1 MRISQEIEVWVL
13 QEERINDEEVIVAAT
28 TLQILRVLIA
38 NGKWLTSLLQID
50 YSTVNAGK
58 LWDFNN

>member
-28 TLQILRVLIA
+28 TLQILRVLVA
-38 NGKWLTSLLQID
+38 NGKWLTSLLHID
-50 YSTVNAGK
+50 YSTVKAGK